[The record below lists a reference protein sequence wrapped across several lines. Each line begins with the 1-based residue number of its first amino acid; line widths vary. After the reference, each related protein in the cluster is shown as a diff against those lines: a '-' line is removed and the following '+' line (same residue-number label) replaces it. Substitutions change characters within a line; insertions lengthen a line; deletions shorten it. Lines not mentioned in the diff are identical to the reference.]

1 MRSCK
6 AQWDWF
12 FFWGRTIYT
21 NYNESVGSALEGTW
35 SNMFDLV
42 QQDATRTRVIHFPIQ
57 SENFHL
63 QCFRGTGAALCT
75 LEELTD
81 CAAHWRTKI
90 SGTNPLALPTLLK
103 ICVLANSE
111 NTHKS
116 IFIESMFN
124 NEYAISLEKPLKTF
138 TAFLLYEEHFSL
150 QLVAGACN
158 RNCKAT
164 NAENSSPHQ
173 NLDGVT

>member
-1 MRSCK
+1 MLSRH
-6 AQWDWF
+6 
-12 FFWGRTIYT
+12 WG
-21 NYNESVGSALEGTW
+21 S
-35 SNMFDLV
+35 LV
-42 QQDATRTRVIHFPIQ
+42 HIGRAHR
-57 SENFHL
+57 L
-63 QCFRGTGAALCT
+63 RGTLASHCDWT
-75 LEELTD
+75 E
-81 CAAHWRTKI
+81 I

-103 ICVLANSE
+103 ICVLANSA

-173 NLDGVT
+173 NLDDVT

>member
-1 MRSCK
+1 MSLI
-6 AQWDWF
+6 F
-12 FFWGRTIYT
+12 FLGRTIYT
-21 NYNESVGSALEGTW
+21 TYNESVGSALEGTW
-35 SNMFDLV
+35 SNMV
-42 QQDATRTRVIHFPIQ
+42 WSGTARCNKKRVVHFPIQ

-103 ICVLANSE
+103 ICVLANSA

-116 IFIESMFN
+116 IFIESMYN
-124 NEYAISLEKPLKTF
+124 NEYAISLEKPVKTF

-173 NLDGVT
+173 DLDDVT